1 MVIGANPTDGHPV
14 FGSRM
19 KRRVREGA
27 KLIVVDPRRI
37 DIVDTPHVKASH
49 HLQLR
54 PGTNVAIVNALAHV
68 IVTEGLL
75 NEAFIA
81 ERCETRAF
89 EQWRDVR
96 RAAGKLR
103 PKRRTEIT
111 GVPAA
116 PGPRSRAHLSRPA
129 ATPRSTTAWASPS
142 TRKARRW

>member
-1 MVIGANPTDGHPV
+1 
-14 FGSRM
+14 M

-68 IVTEGLL
+68 IVTEGLVD
-75 NEAFIA
+75 EAFVA

-89 EQWRDVR
+89 EQWRDFV
-96 RAAGKLR
+96 ALPENA
-103 PKRRTEIT
+103 PEATEALT
-111 GVPAA
+111 GVPALQV
-116 PGPRSRAHLSRPA
+116 REA
-129 ATPRSTTAWASPS
+129 AA
-142 TRKARRW
+142 